1 MQNVYNVLLRLS
13 GNLGP
18 ALQQINQAAQAA
30 QRSINNL
37 SNSLGGLQGSLGAL
51 VGTGGLVVALQ
62 SVAEAAARAEASVK
76 VFAAIAARTGTDVD
90 EAEEAVARLSDA
102 FKVSETVVRD
112 SLTQFLKIGWSI
124 EQAEAAMALGASSAL
139 AYGTTTAKGFEAVA
153 QSATTGLSS
162 YLNFIGISEN
172 IGPMLQKVEAATA
185 NLSEEQRQQAKAQAI
200 VNMLYK
206 AAGAELETAGTFLE
220 GYAGAQSDLARAQ
233 QQLAEQ
239 LGKLVLPTVI
249 QFTQALTNAINI
261 VKGLDEQT
269 QRNIMSAA
277 VWAAGIG
284 GVTLAVGL
292 LAPVISN
299 AIGLFVGLNRVL
311 LANPLLLVASAAA
324 AAAIA
329 FIQLGGPADETRH
342 RFLLVAQSV
351 LGAGN
356 AVRSV
361 VNALIAGLQGAFG
374 VVVSIVENIGAA
386 WDGFKNLFEGNFSE
400 AAKKFEEINLERW
413 NANLKKAQGTF
424 LLAAGQMEAATNQI
438 AASSAGVV
446 LDSTARVAGQLEDF
460 SKRITGT
467 ANSNNKSLQELTQ
480 RTASAAQA
488 AAEGVT
494 GTGKAAVVVT
504 KALIDEATRLFAA
517 YNAAIASGDPMAIAR
532 ASAALDA
539 FKGRSESAA
548 AALEA
553 VQLAQRRTSAATREA
568 ADALSL
574 LNDDYAD
581 GRLSLRQYHD
591 AAYALL
597 QNLQLQIAGVDRSS
611 EQYKKLRDRLEE
623 VRGVVINLR
632 EELAKPLALKIDF
645 EAGQAQEELRARLLA
660 KNEAGI
666 RSFIQWQERL
676 YDKSGPEQQA
686 LILRNLETA
695 YDALGQKIGDA
706 KQAQQELAEYTT
718 GRAFDAWVR
727 GLQSVSQVELERMK
741 TSERNANRLRAID
754 DELDARREREQRR
767 NEDMA
772 ARLAELRTQYDRQE
786 ISLGTYLRRL
796 DELNRE
802 AEKAVGST
810 QANTEAEER
819 ADANRRLVVQAMAN
833 INRELAERIT
843 LETKLAAAYGKDEGQ
858 FGLNKNLN
866 RQAEALDEV
875 RQRVEWLAANIDS
888 ASLDEI
894 IEARDIALANGLWDA
909 YTKLQSRLTGLT
921 PTVIEQAR
929 AAGLLAKRNDEW
941 VISEEEKLRLLEL
954 TQQAQVAAIP
964 GTQAYLD
971 VLQAQKTELERLG
984 QVGSDAY
991 RGIVAQIEEA
1001 TRAAS
1006 SFAGENARLGSGGGI
1021 AGGGLASAILPDF
1034 GELTNQLAGMSDEA
1048 ISEMIQQYRGLEQAT
1063 GFIAAAHDE
1072 LHRRLLDDTN
1082 VRTALE
1088 YGKAL
1093 NGIGKDVTRLASS
1106 FAVLVG
1112 EAEQFVSTIA
1122 AEGAGAAERMML
1134 ELDALVQSGQLTG
1147 DELTRTRLVIEGL
1160 ARVVTQFQ
1168 SSQTSDARGP
1178 LNQISDG
1185 ARGVIEVSPAVNSAV
1200 ELLNSS
1206 YEQLANASQLSAEQ
1220 QTELAGRFEQVA
1232 AALLAT
1238 SGEASELYQQFTRI
1252 AQGLRMMSAEQ
1263 RSVKTL
1269 ELGLAQLAKM
1279 LGDNRPEWAQLAD
1292 EAQNAASEIIRA
1304 NGGAIT
1310 PMAAALI
1317 DLAKRL
1323 RATGSEL
1330 ERTANAADAFRQA
1343 ASTVRAAGG
1352 EMSSALAS
1360 LFDAGSLLIT
1370 NAGQNWPQ
1378 AIAGIVTAMAEALLD
1393 GEDDMQFAATQLA
1406 GVISS
1411 TLQGL
1416 QYGPVGAILGFV
1428 TGLISGII
1436 AYINRAKAAAEKLQ
1450 QGMEEA
1456 AGRTAARQL
1465 DIEAKRLENL
1475 YKRGEISYS
1484 EYQKRLLE
1492 LEMQRLEAAMI
1503 EEAKSLWKLA
1513 QEGKITWEQYQREL
1527 AQLEEQY
1534 RLDREAAELEMQ
1546 QRIADEAKRLQEEQL
1561 NNATSALSGWASV
1574 VGDYMA
1580 GKLNL
1585 SQFEKEMGKQLD
1597 QALMGMVAQAI
1608 IKAAVQAS
1616 GLAPLI
1622 QAFQEALASGDFA
1635 GAQGLMGQI
1644 IAAAKGASQQAAY
1657 WAQYFN
1663 QAMQAANS
1671 GQPFTPPP
1679 GMPPGSN
1686 DGGIKPPGGGGG
1698 KTPPG
1703 ATTTQGGGKSPQETV
1718 SALAEAMKG
1727 LPEGLQPTTEAI
1739 TELQARTD
1747 EWVDVLT
1754 SFELPAWDDM
1764 TVSIDRMAQASM
1776 VFLEGATLVR
1786 EGGRDI
1792 ERASRRFVE
1801 AADRMAVGGRVPFDF
1816 RR

>member
-51 VGTGGLVVALQ
+51 IGTGGLVVALQ

-76 VFAAIAARTGTDVD
+76 VFAAIASRTGTDVD

-269 QRNIMSAA
+269 QRNIMNAA

-329 FIQLGGPADETRH
+329 FIQLGGPADETRQ

-460 SKRITGT
+460 SKRVTGT

-597 QNLQLQIAGVDRSS
+597 QNLQMQIAGVDRSS

-802 AEKAVGST
+802 AEKAVGAT

-941 VISEEEKLRLLEL
+941 AITEEEKLRLLEL
-954 TQQAQVAAIP
+954 TQQAQIAAIP

-971 VLQAQKTELERLG
+971 VLQAQKAELERLG

-1006 SFAGENARLGSGGGI
+1006 AFAGENARMSSGGGV
-1021 AGGGLASAILPDF
+1021 AGGGLNPLPDF
-1034 GELTNQLAGMSDEA
+1034 GELTAGLAGMSDEA
-1048 ISEMIQQYRGLEQAT
+1048 IGEMVQQFSGLEQAA
-1063 GFIAAAHDE
+1063 GFVAAALAE
-1072 LHRRLLDDTN
+1072 LERRLLDDTH
-1082 VRTALE
+1082 VQQALE

-1093 NGIGKDVTRLASS
+1093 NSIGKDVTRLASS
-1106 FAVLVG
+1106 FATLVS
-1112 EAEQFVSTIA
+1112 EAQQFVDTVA

-1134 ELDALVQSGQLTG
+1134 ELDALVQTGQLTG
-1147 DELTRTRLVIEGL
+1147 DELTRTKLVIEGL

-1200 ELLNSS
+1200 ELLNNS

-1343 ASTVRAAGG
+1343 ANTVRAAGG

-1360 LFDAGSLLIT
+1360 LFEAGSLLVT
-1370 NAGQNWPQ
+1370 NASQNWPQ

-1436 AYINRAKAAAEKLQ
+1436 AYINRAKAAAEKLR

-1456 AGRTAARQL
+1456 AERTAERQL

-1475 YKRGEISYS
+1475 YKKGQISYS

-1492 LEMQRLEAAMI
+1492 LELQRLEASYIA
-1503 EEAKSLWKLA
+1503 EAKSLWKLA

-1534 RLDREAAELEMQ
+1534 RLDREAAELESQ
-1546 QRIADEAKRLQEEQL
+1546 QRIAEESKRLQEEQL

-1574 VGDYMA
+1574 IGDYMA

-1585 SQFEKEMGKQLD
+1585 SQFEQEMGKQLD
-1597 QALMGMVAQAI
+1597 EALMGMVAQAI

-1663 QAMQAANS
+1663 QAMNAANS
-1671 GQPFTPPP
+1671 GQPFTPPAP
-1679 GMPPGSN
+1679 PPGVGGGN
-1686 DGGIKPPGGGGG
+1686 DGGVRPPGGGGR
-1698 KTPPG
+1698 TPPG
-1703 ATTTQGGGKSPQETV
+1703 AATTQGGGKTPQESV

-1739 TELQARTD
+1739 ADLTARTD
-1747 EWVDVLT
+1747 EWVDALT
-1754 SFELPAWDDM
+1754 SFELPAWGDM
-1764 TVSIDRMAQASM
+1764 TVSIDRIAQASM
-1776 VFLEGATLVR
+1776 VFYEGAVLVR

-1801 AADRMAVGGRVPFDF
+1801 AADRIVVGGRVPFDF

>member
-18 ALQQINQAAQAA
+18 ALTQINQAAQAA
-30 QRSINNL
+30 QRSISNL
-37 SNSLGGLQGSLGAL
+37 SNSLTGLQTSLGAL
-51 VGTGGLVVALQ
+51 IGTGGLVVALQ

-76 VFAAIAARTGTDVD
+76 VFAAIAARTGTDVG
-90 EAEEAVARLSDA
+90 EAEQAVQRLADG

-112 SLTQFLKIGWSI
+112 SLTQFLKIGWTI

-153 QSATTGLSS
+153 QSATTGLST

-172 IGPMLQKVEAATA
+172 IGPMLQKIEASSAGLT
-185 NLSEEQRQQAKAQAI
+185 EQQKQQAKAQAM
-200 VNMLYK
+200 VNLLYK
-206 AAGAELETAGTFLE
+206 AAGAELETAQTFLN

-249 QFTQALTNAINI
+249 QLTQALTNAINI
-261 VKGLDEQT
+261 VKNLDEGT
-269 QRNIMSAA
+269 QKQIMTAA
-277 VWAAGIG
+277 MWAAGIG
-284 GVTLAVGL
+284 SVTLAVGL
-292 LAPVISN
+292 LAPVIGN
-299 AIGLFVGLNRVL
+299 AIGLFASLNRVL
-311 LANPLLLVASAAA
+311 LANPLMLVVAAA
-324 AAAIA
+324 TAAAIA
-329 FIQLGGPADETRH
+329 FIRFGGPVDETRQ
-342 RFLLVAQSV
+342 RFLIMAQTVA
-351 LGAGN
+351 GAAN
-356 AVRSV
+356 AIRAV
-361 VNALIAGLQGAFG
+361 VNALIAGLQGAWG
-374 VVVSIVENIGAA
+374 TVNTLIAA
-386 WDGFKNLFEGNFSE
+386 VADAWTGIKELFSGNFAE
-400 AAKKFEEINLERW
+400 AAKAFESINLERW
-413 NANLKKAQGTF
+413 NANLRQAQGT
-424 LLAAGQMEAATNQI
+424 LLQASGQMQAAITQI
-438 AASSAGVV
+438 GAASAGVV
-446 LDSTARVAGQLEDF
+446 LESTERVARDVEAFAQD
-460 SKRITGT
+460 IVTATGS
-467 ANSNNKSLQELTQ
+467 ANGSLAQLTQ
-480 RTASAAQA
+480 RTAA
-488 AAEGVT
+488 AAGAAAAGVT
-494 GTGKAAVVVT
+494 GTGKAAVNVT
-504 KALIDEATRLFAA
+504 KALIEEATRLLAA
-517 YNAAIASGDPMAIAR
+517 YDRAVASGDPMAIAR
-532 ASAALDA
+532 ASAALDN

-553 VQLAQRRTSAATREA
+553 VQLAQRKTSAATREA

-581 GRLSLRQYHD
+581 GKLNLKQYHD

-611 EQYKKLRDRLEE
+611 AEYQKLRDRLEE

-632 EELAKPLALKIDF
+632 EELAKPLALRIDF
-645 EAGQAQEELRARLLA
+645 EAGQAQEELRGRLLA

-695 YDALGQKIGDA
+695 YDALGVKIGDV
-706 KQAQQELAEYTT
+706 KRAQEELSEYTS

-727 GLQSVSQVELERMK
+727 GLEAVSQADLQRMR
-741 TSERNANRLRAID
+741 TSETSAARLRAID
-754 DELDARREREQRR
+754 EELDARRERESRR
-767 NEDMA
+767 NQDMA
-772 ARLAELRTQYDRQE
+772 AKLAELRNQYDKQQ

-802 AEKAVGST
+802 AEKAVGAT
-810 QANTEAEER
+810 QANTAAEEA
-819 ADANRRLVVQAMAN
+819 ADANRRLVISALEA
-833 INRELAERIT
+833 INKELTDRIK
-843 LETKLAAAYGKDEGQ
+843 LEGALAAAYGKDEGR
-858 FGLNKNLN
+858 FGLARSLN
-866 RQAEALDEV
+866 GQAAALDAV
-875 RQRVEWLAANIDS
+875 KQQVQWLADNIDS
-888 ASLDEI
+888 ASLDQI
-894 IEARDIALANGLWDA
+894 IEARDLALANGLWDA
-909 YTKLQSRLTGLT
+909 YTKLQSRLAGLT
-921 PTVIEQAR
+921 PSVIEQAR
-929 AAGLLAKRNDEW
+929 AAQLLTKRNDEW
-941 VISEEEKLRLLEL
+941 AITEAEKLRLLEL
-954 TQQAQVAAIP
+954 TQQAQIAAIP

-971 VLQAQKTELERLG
+971 VLQAQKAELERLG

-1006 SFAGENARLGSGGGI
+1006 AFAGENARMSSGGGV
-1021 AGGGLASAILPDF
+1021 AGGGLNPLPDF
-1034 GELTNQLAGMSDEA
+1034 GELTAGLAGMSDEA
-1048 ISEMIQQYRGLEQAT
+1048 IGEMIQQFSGLEQAA
-1063 GFIAAAHDE
+1063 GFVAAALAE
-1072 LHRRLLDDTN
+1072 LERRLLDDTH
-1082 VRTALE
+1082 VQQALE

-1093 NGIGKDVTRLASS
+1093 NSIGKDVTRLASS
-1106 FAVLVG
+1106 FATLVS
-1112 EAEQFVSTIA
+1112 EAQQFVDAVA

-1134 ELDALVQSGQLTG
+1134 ELDALVQTGQLTG
-1147 DELTRTRLVIEGL
+1147 DELTRTKLVIEAL

-1168 SSQTSDARGP
+1168 SGQSSEAKSP

-1185 ARGVIEVSPAVNSAV
+1185 ARGVIEVSPAVTAAVQLLTDSHDDLAAASA
-1200 ELLNSS
+1200 LT
-1206 YEQLANASQLSAEQ
+1206 AEQ
-1220 QTELAGRFEQVA
+1220 QVELAAKFEQVA
-1232 AALLAT
+1232 ASLLAAG
-1238 SGEASELYQQFTRI
+1238 GEASDLYQQFTRI

-1263 RSVKTL
+1263 RSVKVL
-1269 ELGLAQLAKM
+1269 EAGLAQLSKM
-1279 LGDNRPEWAQLAD
+1279 LGDTRPEWEQLAD

-1317 DLAKRL
+1317 DLAKKL
-1323 RATGSEL
+1323 RATGTEL
-1330 ERTANAADAFRQA
+1330 ENTANAAEAFRQA
-1343 ASTVRAAGG
+1343 AATVRSAGG
-1352 EMSSALAS
+1352 EMAEA
-1360 LFDAGSLLIT
+1360 FAAVFEAGSLLVQD
-1370 NAGQNWPQ
+1370 AGKNWPQ
-1378 AIAGIVTAMAEALLD
+1378 AIAGIVSAMASALLD
-1393 GEDDMQFAATQLA
+1393 GQDDMQFAATQLA

-1456 AGRTAARQL
+1456 AERTAERQL
-1465 DIEAKRLENL
+1465 DIDAKRLENQ
-1475 YKRGEISYS
+1475 YKRGEITFA

-1492 LEMQRLEAAMI
+1492 LELQRLEGSYIA
-1503 EEAKSLWKLA
+1503 EAKSLWKLA

-1534 RLDREAAELEMQ
+1534 RLDREAAELESQ
-1546 QRIADEAKRLQEEQL
+1546 QRIAEESKRLQEEQL

-1574 VGDYMA
+1574 IGDYMA

-1585 SQFEKEMGKQLD
+1585 SQFEQEMGKQLD
-1597 QALMGMVAQAI
+1597 EALMGMVAQAI

-1644 IAAAKGASQQAAY
+1644 IAAAKGASAQAAY

-1663 QAMQAANS
+1663 QAMNAANS
-1671 GQPFTPPP
+1671 GQPFNPPAPPP
-1679 GMPPGSN
+1679 GVPGGN
-1686 DGGIKPPGGGGG
+1686 DGGIKPPGGGGR
-1698 KTPPG
+1698 TPPG
-1703 ATTTQGGGKSPQETV
+1703 AATTQGGGKTPQESV

-1739 TELQARTD
+1739 AELTARTD
-1747 EWVDVLT
+1747 EWVDALT
-1754 SFELPAWDDM
+1754 SFELPAWGDM
-1764 TVSIDRMAQASM
+1764 TVSIDRIAQASM
-1776 VFLEGATLVR
+1776 VFYEGAVLVR

-1801 AADRMAVGGRVPFDF
+1801 AADRIVVGGRQPFDF